1 MYVPDFL
8 FTTIRV
14 ENKPT
19 EIYNIVVKRAVVS
32 KMAAVDYDDSLY
44 IILIIYY

>member
-1 MYVPDFL
+1 MCQIFYSQQL
-8 FTTIRV
+8 V

-32 KMAAVDYDDSLY
+32 KMTAVDYDDSLY